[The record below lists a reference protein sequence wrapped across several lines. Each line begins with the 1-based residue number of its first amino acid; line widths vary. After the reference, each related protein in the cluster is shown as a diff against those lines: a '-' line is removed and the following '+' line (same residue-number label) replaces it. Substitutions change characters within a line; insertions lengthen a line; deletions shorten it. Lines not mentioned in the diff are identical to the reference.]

1 MSYIPDGVTEYDTQP
16 DPLNKNRASRIRFA
30 AACLPLWIGMSVLA
44 KLLFWLHQSCAQ
56 GCNLSFGTRIGGAMG
71 VFVLATFTLLRY
83 QNIWLER
90 RCNDAERGWQIAEW
104 LFKLSIG
111 LAFIGLLSSRAAL
124 LLIALGWVQFV
135 YGLALP
141 ANPLPNIHG
150 FPHPD
155 TPIQQYSA
163 WAATALAAVLPLIVF
178 V

>member
-1 MSYIPDGVTEYDTQP
+1 MVG
-16 DPLNKNRASRIRFA
+16 
-30 AACLPLWIGMSVLA
+30 
-44 KLLFWLHQSCAQ
+44 
-56 GCNLSFGTRIGGAMG
+56 
-71 VFVLATFTLLRY
+71 
-83 QNIWLER
+83 
-90 RCNDAERGWQIAEW
+90 EW
-104 LFKLSIG
+104 LFKISIG

-155 TPIQQYSA
+155 TPTLRHTE

>member
-16 DPLNKNRASRIRFA
+16 DPLNQNRASRIRFA
-30 AACLPLWIGMSVLA
+30 AACLPLWIGIGVLA
-44 KLLFWLHQSCAQ
+44 KLLFWLHQPCAQ

-71 VFVLATFTLLRY
+71 VFVLATFTLLRQ

-90 RCNDAERGWQIAEW
+90 RCNDAERGWAVGEW
-104 LFKLSIG
+104 LFKIN
-111 LAFIGLLSSRAAL
+111 I
-124 LLIALGWVQFV
+124 
-135 YGLALP
+135 GLALP

-155 TPIQQYSA
+155 TPALRHAA
-163 WAATALAAVLPLIVF
+163 WAATVLAAVLPLIVF

>member
-1 MSYIPDGVTEYDTQP
+1 M
-16 DPLNKNRASRIRFA
+16 
-30 AACLPLWIGMSVLA
+30 
-44 KLLFWLHQSCAQ
+44 
-56 GCNLSFGTRIGGAMG
+56 SFGPLIGGAMG
-71 VFVLATFTLLRY
+71 VAVLATFTLLRY

-90 RCNDAERGWQIAEW
+90 RCNDAERGWVVGEW
-104 LFKLSIG
+104 LFKISIG

-124 LLIALGWVQFV
+124 LLIALSWVQFV

-155 TPIQQYSA
+155 TPTLRHAA
-163 WAATALAAVLPLIVF
+163 WAATVLAAVLPLIVF

>member
-16 DPLNKNRASRIRFA
+16 DPLNKNRASRTRFA
-30 AACLPLWIGMSVLA
+30 AACLPLWIGIGVLA

-56 GCNLSFGTRIGGAMG
+56 DCNLSFGSRIGGAMG

-90 RCNDAERGWQIAEW
+90 RCNDAERGWAVGEW
-104 LFKLSIG
+104 LFKISIG

-155 TPIQQYSA
+155 TPTLRHAA
-163 WAATALAAVLPLIVF
+163 WAATVLAAVLPLIVF

>member
-30 AACLPLWIGMSVLA
+30 AACLPLFAGIGMLA
-44 KLLFWLHQSCAQ
+44 KVLLWLHQSCAES
-56 GCNLSFGTRIGGAMG
+56 CNLSFGPRIGGAVG
-71 VFVLATFTLLRY
+71 VAVLATFVLLRQ

-90 RCNDAERGWQIAEW
+90 PCNDAERGWVVGEW
-104 LFKLSIG
+104 LFKISVG
-111 LAFIGLLSSRAAL
+111 LAFIGLVSSKAAL
-124 LLIALGWVQFV
+124 LLVTIGWVQFV
-135 YGLALP
+135 YSLALP

-155 TPIQQYSA
+155 TPALRYAA
-163 WAATALAAVLPLIVF
+163 WAATVLAAVLPLIVF